1 MFLERRFGLF
11 VAAGG
16 ASVVANFL
24 SRIAF
29 NRWVDYSVAV
39 ALAYLV
45 GMVVAFVLMRR
56 FVFDAAGRS
65 VAPQVLK
72 FTAVNAWGFVQTLV
86 ISLLLARWVLPAVG
100 IVSHAEE
107 IGHFF
112 GLSLLA
118 LTSYALHRMAT
129 FR

>member
-1 MFLERRFGLF
+1 MFLERRFVLF

-29 NRWVDYSVAV
+29 NHWVDYSVAV

-56 FVFDAAGRS
+56 FVFDAGGRS
-65 VAPQVLK
+65 LRPQVLK

-107 IGHFF
+107 IGHFL

-118 LTSYALHRMAT
+118 LTSYVLHRMAT